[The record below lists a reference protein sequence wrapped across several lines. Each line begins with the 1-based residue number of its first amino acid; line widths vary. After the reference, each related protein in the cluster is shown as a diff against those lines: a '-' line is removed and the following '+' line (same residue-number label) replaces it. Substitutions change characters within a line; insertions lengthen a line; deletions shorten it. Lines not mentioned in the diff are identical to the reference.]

1 MFYDT
6 VIFDL
11 DGTILNTLTDLC
23 GAVNHALTAHALP
36 NRTIDEVR
44 QFVGNGIFILICR
57 AVPDGCDEATTLS
70 VFEEFK
76 SFYRD
81 NSANMTCAYD
91 GINELL
97 ARLREE
103 GFKLAVVSNKAHF
116 ATVDICEK
124 YFPGIFDVVLGER
137 ESEGIA
143 KKPAP
148 DGVFEAMK
156 LLSADKAVYV
166 GDSEVDIAT
175 ARNASLPCISV
186 TWGFRE
192 KEILEASG
200 AEIFADDTAQLYKL
214 ISEGTD
220 AHSFN

>member
-11 DGTILNTLTDLC
+11 DGTILDTLPDLH
-23 GAVNHALTAHALP
+23 GAVNHALNAHSLP
-36 NRTIDEVR
+36 TRTMDEVR
-44 QFVGNGIFILICR
+44 QFVGNGIFNLIIR
-57 AVPDGCDEATTLS
+57 AVPDGCDEALTLS

-76 SFYRD
+76 RFYRD
-81 NSANMTCAYD
+81 NSANMTCAYA

-97 ARLREE
+97 SRLREE
-103 GFKLAVVSNKAHF
+103 GIKLAVVSNKAHF
-116 ATVDICEK
+116 ATVDICER
-124 YFPGIFDVVLGER
+124 YFSGIFDVVLGER

-175 ARNASLPCISV
+175 ARNASLPCIAV

-192 KEILEASG
+192 KEILESTG
-200 AEIFADDTAQLYKL
+200 AEIFADNTDQLYKL
-214 ISEGTD
+214 ISEGTN

>member
-11 DGTILNTLTDLC
+11 DGTILDTLPDLHS
-23 GAVNHALTAHALP
+23 AVNHALTSHSLP
-36 NRTIDEVR
+36 TRTMDEVR
-44 QFVGNGIFILICR
+44 RFVGNGILNLIYR
-57 AVPDGCDEATTLS
+57 AVPDGCDEVTTLS

-76 SFYRD
+76 TFYRH
-81 NSANMTCAYD
+81 NSANLTRAYD

-97 ARLREE
+97 AKLKSE
-103 GFKLAVVSNKAHF
+103 GLKMAVVSNKAHF
-116 ATVDICEK
+116 ATVDICEN

-166 GDSEVDIAT
+166 GDSEVDVET
-175 ARNASLPCISV
+175 AKNASLPCIAV

-192 KEILEASG
+192 KNILEAAG
-200 AEIFADDTAQLYKL
+200 ADIFADDTDRLYKY
-214 ISEGTD
+214 ISEGL
-220 AHSFN
+220 

>member
-1 MFYDT
+1 M
-6 VIFDL
+6 
-11 DGTILNTLTDLC
+11 
-23 GAVNHALTAHALP
+23 
-36 NRTIDEVR
+36 DEVR
-44 QFVGNGIFILICR
+44 RFVGNGIFILIRR
-57 AVPDGCDEATTLS
+57 AVPDGCDEATTLA

-81 NSANMTCAYD
+81 NSANLTRAYD
-91 GINELL
+91 GIDQLL
-97 ARLREE
+97 LRLKGEK
-103 GFKLAVVSNKAHF
+103 FKLAVVSNKAHF

-124 YFPGIFDVVLGER
+124 YFPGVFDIVLGER

-148 DGVFEAMK
+148 DGVFEAIK

-166 GDSEVDIAT
+166 GDSEVDVET
-175 ARNASLPCISV
+175 ARNASLPCIAV

-192 KEILEASG
+192 KEELRDVG
-200 AEIFADDTAQLYKL
+200 AEVFADSTDQLYKF
-214 ISEGTD
+214 ISEGLH